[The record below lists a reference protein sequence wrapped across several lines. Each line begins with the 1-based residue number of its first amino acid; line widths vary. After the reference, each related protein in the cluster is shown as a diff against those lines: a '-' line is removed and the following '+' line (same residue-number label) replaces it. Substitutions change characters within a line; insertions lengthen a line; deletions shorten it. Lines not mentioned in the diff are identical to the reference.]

1 MLSSL
6 QNAVWLIPECPFFRE
21 CGSPTLIVLTFLLLG
36 LSTAAADTNSLD
48 DAIIVLAERV
58 AAIPDLHGPLRLEF
72 VTGDGVAASPG
83 RTWQESFKKEL
94 EARHLD
100 LTEEPSA
107 PPLRVALTATPTQW
121 ILVASARSSDH
132 DEVRLVSLSRAS
144 IRLPAMPAAPLRIER
159 QLVFESPERILDASS
174 LSNDSEGGI
183 VLLAYRNGQLT
194 ALQIDR
200 AGAVKQLIPILI
212 ADPQPSRDPRGELSA
227 QGTNVDVLLPA
238 KTCSFAWASA
248 GEVKC
253 RSVKPVWRGTTVLT
267 PRCDPAGWKIVSD
280 GRDWTVPEMLQ
291 VVPDRSAREGSAAIL
306 SELPGPILNVN
317 GEQNPAS
324 ALVVTRNLHS
334 GNYEVYRIT
343 LACGN

>member
-1 MLSSL
+1 
-6 QNAVWLIPECPFFRE
+6 VWPIPESPFFRKS
-21 CGSPTLIVLTFLLLG
+21 CSPALILLTFLLLG
-36 LSTAAADTNSLD
+36 HSAAAADTNSLD
-48 DAIIVLAERV
+48 DAIIALADRV

-72 VTGDGVAASPG
+72 ATGDGVAASPG
-83 RTWQESFKKEL
+83 KTWQESFKKEL
-94 EARHLD
+94 EARQLS
-100 LTEEPSA
+100 LTEEQSA

-121 ILVASARSSDH
+121 ILVASVRSSDH
-132 DEVRLVSLSRAS
+132 DEVRFVSLPRAS

-174 LSNDSEGGI
+174 LWNGSEGGI

-194 ALQIDR
+194 ALQTDR
-200 AGAVKQLIPILI
+200 AGAVKQFIPILA

-227 QGTNVDVLLPA
+227 GGTNVEVLLPA
-238 KTCSFAWASA
+238 KTCSFGWASPS
-248 GEVKC
+248 EVKC
-253 RSVKPVWRGTTVLT
+253 RAVKPVWRGTTVLT
-267 PRCDPAGWKIVSD
+267 PPCDPAGWKIVSE
-280 GRDWTVPEMLQ
+280 GRDWTVPEVLQ
-291 VVPDRSAREGSAAIL
+291 VVPDRAAREGSAAIL

-334 GNYEVYRIT
+334 GDYEVYRIT

>member
-1 MLSSL
+1 
-6 QNAVWLIPECPFFRE
+6 VWPILESPFFRK
-21 CGSPTLIVLTFLLLG
+21 CCSPTLILLTFLLPG
-36 LSTAAADTNSLD
+36 QSTAAADTNPLD
-48 DAIIVLAERV
+48 DAILVLADRV

-72 VTGDGVAASPG
+72 ATGDGVAASPG
-83 RTWQESFKKEL
+83 KTWQESFKKEL
-94 EARHLD
+94 EARHLG
-100 LTEEPSA
+100 LTEEQSA

-121 ILVASARSSDH
+121 ILVASVRSSDH
-132 DEVRLVSLSRAS
+132 DEVRLVSLPRAS

-159 QLVFESPERILDASS
+159 QLVFESPERILDACSWR
-174 LSNDSEGGI
+174 NGSEGGI

-194 ALQIDR
+194 ALQVDR
-200 AGAVKQLIPILI
+200 AGAVKQFIPIPI

-227 QGTNVDVLLPA
+227 QGTEVEVLLPA
-238 KTCSFAWASA
+238 KNCSFGWASP

-253 RSVKPVWRGTTVLT
+253 RAVKPVWRGTTVLT
-267 PRCDPAGWKIVSD
+267 PPCDPAGWKIVSD
-280 GRDWTVPEMLQ
+280 GRDWTVPEMFQ
-291 VVPDRSAREGSAAIL
+291 VVPDSSAREGGTAIL